1 LFLIKM
7 NLNLSIAG
15 TLLILLAAAHTVFP
29 RYFNWSKELSAL
41 SLVNR
46 QMMYIHTFF
55 IALVL
60 LLMGLL
66 CLTSA
71 TQIVT
76 TTLGH
81 RLLLGLGIFWT
92 IRLIIQFFGYSPHIW
107 KGKRLETSIHILFVV
122 LWCYFSASF
131 FYLYFNTAAR

>member
-1 LFLIKM
+1 M
-7 NLNLSIAG
+7 NLNLSIVG

-60 LLMGLL
+60 FLMGLL
-66 CLTSA
+66 CLTSS
-71 TQIVT
+71 TEIIT
-76 TTLGH
+76 TNLGH
-81 RLLLGLGIFWT
+81 RLLLGFGVFWT
-92 IRLIIQFFGYSPHIW
+92 ARLIIQFFGYSPQIW
-107 KGKRLETSIHILFVV
+107 KGKRIETAIHILFVL
-122 LWCYFSASF
+122 LWCYFSVSF
-131 FYLYFNTAAR
+131 FYVYFSTAAG